1 MINRIRARTYK
12 LMEAAESDDLSSRI
26 VDGALVALILLNVV
40 AVVLESMASMG
51 GPYQGYFAAFEMAS
65 VAIFTAEYLTRI
77 WSAVEMP
84 AGRYRHPVLGRLRYM
99 ITPMAVIDLV
109 AIGPFYLGVL
119 LGIDL
124 RFLRVLRLLRLLKL
138 TRYSGAWD
146 TLAAVIIGQ
155 KRTLAVAAF
164 LMLIMLMLS
173 ASVMYL
179 VEHDAQPVAFAD
191 IPSAI
196 WWALVTL
203 TTVGYGDVTPI
214 TSLGKVLGGFVT
226 ILGLGMYALPAGIL
240 ASGFVQEFNK
250 RQFVV
255 TWNLVARVPFFAKL
269 DAEEIAKIAGL
280 LTPITVPARHT
291 IIRRG
296 EVGDCMYFISSG
308 DVEVDIPPHPFH
320 LSTGEFF
327 GEVAVLSRKPRV
339 ATVIS
344 ITECK
349 LLQLEARDLDRLL
362 DDHPEMADEF
372 KRIARD
378 RIAETSEHFDAHHL
392 PDWLSEE
399 DLENV
404 RATKASSGE

>member
-1 MINRIRARTYK
+1 
-12 LMEAAESDDLSSRI
+12 MEAAEGDDLLSRI
-26 VDGALVALILLNVV
+26 VDYALVGLILLNVT
-40 AVVLESMASMG
+40 AVVLESVDSIG
-51 GPYQGYFAAFEMAS
+51 GPLHGYFAAFEMAS
-65 VAIFTAEYLTRI
+65 VAVFSVEFILRV
-77 WSAVEMP
+77 WSTVEVP
-84 AGRYRHPVLGRLRYM
+84 SGRYRHPVLGRLRY
-99 ITPMAVIDLV
+99 IVTPMALIDV
-109 AIGPFYLGVL
+109 AAILPFYLGVL
-119 LGIDL
+119 LGLDL

-146 TLAAVIIGQ
+146 TLAAVVIGQ
-155 KRTLAVAAF
+155 RRTLTVAAF

-173 ASVMYL
+173 ASIMYL
-179 VEHDAQPVAFAD
+179 VEHEAQPVAFAD

-214 TSLGKVLGGFVT
+214 TPLGKVLGGFVT

-240 ASGFVQEFNK
+240 ASGFVQEFSK

-269 DAEEIAKIAGL
+269 DAQEIARIGDL
-280 LTPITVPARHT
+280 LTPVTVPPRHT

-296 EVGDCMYFISSG
+296 EAGDCMYFIVSG

-320 LSTGEFF
+320 LSAGDFF

-344 ITECK
+344 INECQ
-349 LLQLEARDLDRLL
+349 LLQLEARDLNRLL
-362 DDHPEMADEF
+362 EDHPEMAMEF
-372 KRIARD
+372 KRIAVE
-378 RIAETSEHFDAHHL
+378 RIAETSELFDAHHL
-392 PDWLSEE
+392 PDWLTAE
-399 DLENV
+399 DLEIARTSTPDKGV
-404 RATKASSGE
+404 